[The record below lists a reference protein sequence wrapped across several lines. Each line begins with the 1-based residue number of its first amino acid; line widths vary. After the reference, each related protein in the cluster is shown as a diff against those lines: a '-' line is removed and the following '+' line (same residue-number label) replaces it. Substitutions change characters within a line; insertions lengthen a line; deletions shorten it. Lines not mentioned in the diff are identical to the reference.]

1 MNKQQLRPAARRE
14 ILVAQAAAQRIMLA
28 KNVESW
34 RAPLA
39 LADRGLAILR
49 FLKYHPAW
57 IIGGVSLLAA
67 FRPGHRGQ
75 WLRRGW
81 IAWKITQKL
90 TGK

>member
-1 MNKQQLRPAARRE
+1 MNKKQLRLGARRE

-28 KNVESW
+28 KNLEPW

-49 FLKYHPAW
+49 FLKHHPAW

-67 FRPGHRGQ
+67 FRPGHWGQ
-75 WLRRGW
+75 WVRRGW
-81 IAWKITQKL
+81 MVWQITHKL
-90 TGK
+90 TGR